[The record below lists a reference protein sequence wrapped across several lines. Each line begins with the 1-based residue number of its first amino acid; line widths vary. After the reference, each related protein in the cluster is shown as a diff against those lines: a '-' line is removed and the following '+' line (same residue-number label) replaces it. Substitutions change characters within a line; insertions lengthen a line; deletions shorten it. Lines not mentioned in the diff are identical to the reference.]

1 MKRRYRSRSAGSTIH
16 AASSLSPDKNE
27 RYVLIQCANYML
39 RLLDRF
45 CMMDRETMRVLTW
58 ILRQEMFEAGCY
70 LANGISKE
78 EKEKLPSDFEED
90 LHDPEECPDTL
101 ARILRQ
107 SPKKRV
113 ENFVN
118 HLKILLEKWIDTLSF
133 KGGCEAEKKI
143 GQCRTMFKLTDH
155 EADFCRFLY
164 IVSMWNHAE
173 NYFVDHL
180 SCYSPSGR
188 KYLMTILDVN
198 ERGLQRVFSGV
209 LSRIGFYEMDRH
221 SLTVSDAFDD
231 FFRKPAS
238 QWTSKHLF
246 TRISKKAIPLE
257 SHLTNTKHT
266 EHVLKL
272 LGSKGKEPV
281 HILLYGPAGTGKTSY
296 AYGIA
301 RKTGIP
307 TYEILRDTSNETS
320 SRRAA
325 LIACLNMTGGSNGSL
340 IIVDEADNLLN
351 TEDSWLR
358 KGETHDKGWLNQFLE
373 EPYSRMI
380 WITNNTWSIEE
391 SVRRRFAFSLQ
402 FKPFN
407 HKQRIQVWESVFRQN
422 KVKRLFRR
430 EEITDLST
438 RYRLNAGVVNMAIK
452 KALIS
457 CLPSDEIFKE
467 TFTMALDAYKKLDND
482 GIEPRKKEKIEKD
495 YSLDGLNIE
504 GDLPAVINQL
514 EEFDRYLRSAREDDQ
529 RNFNLLFYGAPG
541 TGKSELARYLALHL
555 KREIICKRL
564 SDIFDCYVGSTEKNI
579 ASAFSE
585 AESEEAILIIDEADS
600 VLFSRDRA
608 VRSWEASFTN
618 EFLTQ
623 MERFRGILIC
633 TTNRM
638 RDLDNA
644 SIRRFNQK
652 IGFHYLKPEGN
663 IVFYRKMLASL
674 TEETMSDGVETELRK
689 LASLAP
695 GDFRVVRD
703 RYAFYQK
710 KKVGHEMML
719 QALKQEIS
727 AKILHEGKK
736 HIGFINE

>member
-1 MKRRYRSRSAGSTIH
+1 MLRYPSTGNTH
-16 AASSLSPDKNE
+16 YVTRLSLDKNE

-45 CMMDRETMRVLTW
+45 CMMDSATMQILTW
-58 ILRQEMFEAGCY
+58 ILRQEMFEAGFY
-70 LANGISKE
+70 LVSRLSNR
-78 EKEKLPSDFEED
+78 EKEKLPSDFEEE
-90 LHDPEECPDTL
+90 LQDPEECPDTL

-107 SPKKRV
+107 SHNKRV
-113 ENFVN
+113 EVFFLHVKN
-118 HLKILLEKWIDTLSF
+118 LLEKRIDALSF
-133 KGGCEAEKKI
+133 KGGCESEKKI
-143 GQCRTMFKLTDH
+143 GQFKTMFKLTDQ

-164 IVSMWNHAE
+164 VVSTWNHAE
-173 NYFVDHL
+173 NYFLGHL
-180 SCYSPSGR
+180 ECYSPTGR
-188 KYLMTILDVN
+188 KYLTTILDVN
-198 ERGLQRVFSGV
+198 ERGLQRVLGGV

-221 SLTVSDAFDD
+221 SLTVSDTFDD

-246 TRISKKAIPLE
+246 TRMSRKAIPLE
-257 SHLTNTKHT
+257 SHLTNPKHT

-272 LGSKGKEPV
+272 LGSKGAEPV

-296 AYGIA
+296 AHGIA
-301 RKTGIP
+301 GKTGIP
-307 TYEILRDTSNETS
+307 TYEILRDTSNES
-320 SRRAA
+320 CSRRAA
-325 LIACLNMTGGSNGSL
+325 LIACLNMTGNANSSL

-358 KGETHDKGWLNQFLE
+358 TGETQDKGWLNQFLE
-373 EPYSRMI
+373 EPCARMI

-407 HKQRIQVWESVFRQN
+407 HKQRIQVWESVLRQN
-422 KVKRLFRR
+422 KVKRFFRS

-457 CLPSDEIFKE
+457 CLPSDEKFKE
-467 TFTMALDAYKKLDND
+467 TFLMALDAHKMLLDD
-482 GIEPRKKEKIEKD
+482 GNEPRKKEKIEKD
-495 YSLDGLNIE
+495 YSLEGLNIE

-514 EEFDRYLRSAREDDQ
+514 EEFDRYLRTAREGDQ
-529 RNFNLLFYGAPG
+529 RNFNLLFYGPPG

-555 KREIICKRL
+555 KREIIFKRL
-564 SDIFDCYVGSTEKNI
+564 SDILDCWVGSAEKNI

-600 VLFSRDRA
+600 ILFSRDRA
-608 VRSWEASFTN
+608 VRSWEVSFTN

-674 TEETMSDGVETELRK
+674 TDETMSDGVETELRK

-703 RYAFYQK
+703 RYAFYPK
-710 KKVGHEMML
+710 KKVSHEIML

-727 AKILHEGKK
+727 TKILHEGKK
-736 HIGFINE
+736 HIGFIND

>member
-1 MKRRYRSRSAGSTIH
+1 MQILA
-16 AASSLSPDKNE
+16 
-27 RYVLIQCANYML
+27 
-39 RLLDRF
+39 
-45 CMMDRETMRVLTW
+45 W
-58 ILRQEMFEAGCY
+58 ILGQEMFEAGFY
-70 LANGISKE
+70 LVSRLSNK
-78 EKEKLPSDFEED
+78 EKEKLPSDFEEE
-90 LHDPEECPDTL
+90 LQDPDECSGTL
-101 ARILRQ
+101 ASILRH

-113 ENFVN
+113 EFFFLHVKN
-118 HLKILLEKWIDTLSF
+118 LLEKRIDALSF
-133 KGGCEAEKKI
+133 KGGCESEKRI
-143 GQCRTMFKLTDH
+143 GQFRTMFKLTDQ
-155 EADFCRFLY
+155 ETEFCRFLY
-164 IVSMWNHAE
+164 IVSVWNHAE
-173 NYFVDHL
+173 GYFLDHL
-180 SCYSPSGR
+180 ECYSPFGR
-188 KYLMTILDVN
+188 RYLMTILDVN
-198 ERGLQRVFSGV
+198 ERGLQRVLGGV

-221 SLTVSDAFDD
+221 SLTVSDTFDE

-246 TRISKKAIPLE
+246 TRISRKAIPLE
-257 SHLTNTKHT
+257 SHLTNPKHT

-272 LGSKGKEPV
+272 LGSKGAEPV

-301 RKTGIP
+301 RETGIP

-380 WITNNTWSIEE
+380 WITNNTCSIEE

-407 HKQRIQVWESVFRQN
+407 HKQRIQVWESVLRQN
-422 KVKRLFRR
+422 RVKRFFRP
-430 EEITDLST
+430 EEITDLSA
-438 RYRLNAGVVNMAIK
+438 RYRLNAGVIDMAIK

-457 CLPSDEIFKE
+457 SLPSDIGFKE
-467 TFTMALDAYKKLDND
+467 MLLMALDAYKMLLDD
-482 GIEPRKKEKIEKD
+482 GIEHRKKEKIEKD

-504 GDLPAVINQL
+504 GDLSAVINQL
-514 EEFDRYLRSAREDDQ
+514 EEFDLYLRSAREDDQ
-529 RNFNLLFYGAPG
+529 RNFNLLFYGLPG

-600 VLFSRDRA
+600 MLFSRDRA

-633 TTNRM
+633 TTNRLN
-638 RDLDNA
+638 DLDNA
-644 SIRRFNQK
+644 SIRRFNHK

-663 IVFYRKMLASL
+663 VVFYRKMLASL
-674 TEETMSDGVETELRK
+674 ADEAISDGVVTELRK
-689 LASLAP
+689 LSSLAP

-710 KKVGHEMML
+710 KKVSHEMML

-736 HIGFINE
+736 HIGFIND